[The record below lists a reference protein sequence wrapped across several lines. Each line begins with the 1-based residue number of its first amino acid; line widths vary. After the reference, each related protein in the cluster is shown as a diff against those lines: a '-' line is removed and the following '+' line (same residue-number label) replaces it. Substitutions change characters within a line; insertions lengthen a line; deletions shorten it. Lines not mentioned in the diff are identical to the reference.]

1 MYWLTDNPVK
11 MRPDSVSDAHIF
23 RIIYL
28 LRGRRIILD
37 CDLAALY
44 GIGRSRLRYVLKR
57 YRSFFPASFVFQI
70 NNQECAA
77 LKINLNQKSA
87 KGDKNLPLAF
97 TENGILM
104 ISRFLNNPRIMLVN
118 FKIIRC
124 MGYLKIFG
132 DPAGNHGF

>member
-97 TENGILM
+97 T
-104 ISRFLNNPRIMLVN
+104 
-118 FKIIRC
+118 
-124 MGYLKIFG
+124 
-132 DPAGNHGF
+132 